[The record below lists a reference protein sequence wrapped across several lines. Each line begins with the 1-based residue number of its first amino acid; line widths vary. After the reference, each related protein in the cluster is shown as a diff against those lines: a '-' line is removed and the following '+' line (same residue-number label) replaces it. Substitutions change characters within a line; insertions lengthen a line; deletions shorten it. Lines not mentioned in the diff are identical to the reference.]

1 MYANNLDDAFSVFAS
16 GTTEEWVKSDKY
28 MDYPKYHDED
38 YTYIEERTIG
48 DITAQISVQGEA
60 YSQYISFMM
69 DRYYDGIDLI
79 GMSIWIHYELKDGSG
94 SEDSPVNVM
103 YNDSTIRFGWV
114 IPEKATQQSGDIK
127 IGVWVNGTAPN
138 TKAYILK
145 TKEKIYTIHPGLIPG
160 SGITQPDQNWF
171 ENFVEQMDSKVSTA
185 QGYVNDAQASKTA
198 AAGSATASAQSA
210 TASAQ
215 ALADNKAYVESQKAA
230 FVGYNKRETDLKY
243 SNALIGSASD
253 TTHVTVDDAWE
264 APIPGLE
271 IAGKSEQGADPSPE
285 YPQEIVSTDVTAVTV
300 TGANLFDD
308 TTLMA
313 YRNTTFVLS
322 ADRRQV
328 TITGDKNYACAESD
342 TPAQLIA
349 GKNVTVSCNI
359 SNKNSEVPVEFQLYI
374 EFPDGTKNY
383 LHHKSSGSKTFSIP
397 DNITKAIFKL
407 FVNLKNA
414 NLDSKNTVVYSD
426 VMVNIGTTP
435 LPWEPYQP
443 PQTAVITLTKPLRGI
458 GDYRDEITMTNR
470 IDRCMELTF
479 DGSEDCWG
487 VYTSGSRTGF
497 SAINVLPIS
506 MNNRNGI
513 CNQALVGGNEE
524 VERIV
529 LGSNNQNLYYFYCPF
544 YDATVADK
552 GLSAWKAHLAA
563 HPLKVVTYLD
573 TPVETDL
580 GADTIAALAELTT
593 YKGRTTTT
601 VTAEG
606 PEPDVTVE
614 YVQDINVVM
623 LKLKKLIEGIQN
635 VKS

>member
-38 YTYIEERTIG
+38 YTYIEGRTIG
-48 DITAQISVQGEA
+48 DIAAQISVQGEA

-69 DRYYDGIDLI
+69 DRYYDGIDLM

-103 YNDSTIRFGWV
+103 YNDSTIRFNWIV
-114 IPEKATQQSGDIK
+114 PEKATQQSGDIK

-145 TKEKIYTIHPGLIPG
+145 TEEKIYTIHSGLIPG

-185 QGYVNDAQASKTA
+185 QGHANDAQASKTA
-198 AAGSATASAQSA
+198 AAGSAAASAKSA
-210 TASAQ
+210 TASAR
-215 ALADNKAYVESQKAA
+215 ALEENKAYVESQKEA
-230 FVGYNKRETDLKY
+230 FAGYNRRETDLKY
-243 SNALIGSASD
+243 ANALIDSASG
-253 TTHVTVDDAWE
+253 TTQVTVSDAWE

-271 IAGKSEQGADPSPE
+271 IAGKSEQGADPSPDN
-285 YPQEIVSTDVTAVTV
+285 PQEIVSTDVTAVTV
-300 TGANLFDD
+300 TGAQLLDIPS
-308 TTLMA
+308 
-313 YRNTTFVLS
+313 LS
-322 ADRRQV
+322 
-328 TITGDKNYACAESD
+328 
-342 TPAQLIA
+342 
-349 GKNVTVSCNI
+349 
-359 SNKNSEVPVEFQLYI
+359 
-374 EFPDGTKNY
+374 TKNY
-383 LHHKSSGSKTFSIP
+383 LGVTYSPQPDGTVIATGTSTGTSYIDLRIQEPLPLGDYYISGCPNGGGGDGYQLMAYAVNNGSYKVIGSDIGNGSRFTVTDDNPIAIRIVMRLSISGPLTFKP
-397 DNITKAIFKL
+397 ML
-407 FVNLKNA
+407 NA
-414 NLDSKNTVVYSD
+414 GDTA
-426 VMVNIGTTP
+426 
-435 LPWEPYQP
+435 LPWEPYQSK
-443 PQTAVITLTKPLRGI
+443 TASITLTKPLRGI

-479 DGSEDCWG
+479 DGSEDWG

-524 VERIV
+524 VERII

-544 YDATVADK
+544 YDTTVADK

-606 PEPDVTVE
+606 PEPDVAVE
-614 YVQDINVVM
+614 YVQDTNVVIAE
-623 LKLKKLIEGIQN
+623 LKKLIEGIQN
-635 VKS
+635 VES

>member
-1 MYANNLDDAFSVFAS
+1 
-16 GTTEEWVKSDKY
+16 

-38 YTYIEERTIG
+38 YTYIEGRTIG
-48 DITAQISVQGEA
+48 DIAAQISVQGEA

-69 DRYYDGIDLI
+69 DRYYDGIDLM

-103 YNDSTIRFGWV
+103 YNDSTIRFNWIV
-114 IPEKATQQSGDIK
+114 PEKATQQSGDIK

-145 TKEKIYTIHPGLIPG
+145 TEEKIYTIHSGLIPG

-185 QGYVNDAQASKTA
+185 QGHANDAQASKTA
-198 AAGSATASAQSA
+198 AAGSAAASAQSA

-300 TGANLFDD
+300 TGAQMLKESYISKAINGLTVTENRDGSLSVVGTSTA
-308 TTLMA
+308 TTSIELIKVD
-313 YRNTTFVLS
+313 NTVKTCFTKGGEYYFSL
-322 ADRRQV
+322 
-328 TITGDKNYACAESD
+328 INAEYNPNTCNICICYD
-342 TPAQLIA
+342 YNGTKYFIPGTKKIPAGSKYKSCTLWVDS
-349 GKNVTVSCNI
+349 GVTVNLSHINI
-359 SNKNSEVPVEFQLYI
+359 ML
-374 EFPDGTKNY
+374 
-383 LHHKSSGSKTFSIP
+383 
-397 DNITKAIFKL
+397 
-407 FVNLKNA
+407 
-414 NLDSKNTVVYSD
+414 
-426 VMVNIGTTP
+426 NIGTTP

-524 VERIV
+524 VERII

-593 YKGRTTTT
+593 YTGRTTIT

-614 YVQDINVVM
+614 YVQDTNVVIAE
-623 LKLKKLIEGIQN
+623 LKKLIEGIQN
-635 VKS
+635 VES

>member
-38 YTYIEERTIG
+38 YTYIEGRTIG
-48 DITAQISVQGEA
+48 DIAAQISVQGEA

-69 DRYYDGIDLI
+69 DRYYDGIDLM

-103 YNDSTIRFGWV
+103 YNDSTIRFNWIV
-114 IPEKATQQSGDIK
+114 PEKATQQSGDIK

-145 TKEKIYTIHPGLIPG
+145 TEEKIYTIHSGLIPG

-185 QGYVNDAQASKTA
+185 QGHANDAQASKTA
-198 AAGSATASAQSA
+198 AAGSAAASAPSA

-313 YRNTTFVLS
+313 YGNTTFVLS

-414 NLDSKNTVVYSD
+414 NLDSENTVVYSD

-435 LPWEPYQP
+435 LPWEPYQSK
-443 PQTAVITLTKPLRGI
+443 TASITLTEPLRGI
-458 GDYRDEITMTNR
+458 GDVRDR
-470 IDRCMELTF
+470 IMCR
-479 DGSEDCWG
+479 DGVWG
-487 VYTSGSRTGF
+487 VER
-497 SAINVLPIS
+497 AINQIDDTGTVPIS
-506 MNNRNGI
+506 E
-513 CNQALVGGNEE
+513 ALE
-524 VERIV
+524 V
-529 LGSNNQNLYYFYCPF
+529 
-544 YDATVADK
+544 
-552 GLSAWKAHLAA
+552 
-563 HPLKVVTYLD
+563 LD
-573 TPVETDL
+573 TPTWEPLTDETQ
-580 GADTIAALAELTT
+580 AALNTLTT
-593 YKGRTTTT
+593 YTGRTTIT

-614 YVQDINVVM
+614 YVQDTNVVIAE
-623 LKLKKLIEGIQN
+623 LKKLIEGIQN
-635 VKS
+635 VES

>member
-38 YTYIEERTIG
+38 YTYIEGRTIG
-48 DITAQISVQGEA
+48 DIAAQISVQGEA

-69 DRYYDGIDLI
+69 DRYYDGIDLM

-103 YNDSTIRFGWV
+103 YNDSTIRFNWIV
-114 IPEKATQQSGDIK
+114 PEKATQQSGDIK

-145 TKEKIYTIHPGLIPG
+145 TEEKIYTIHSGLIPG

-185 QGYVNDAQASKTA
+185 QGHANDAQASKTA
-198 AAGSATASAQSA
+198 AAGSAAASAQSA

-230 FVGYNKRETDLKY
+230 FVGYNNRETDLKY

-313 YRNTTFVLS
+313 YGNTTFVLS

-407 FVNLKNA
+407 FVNLKNV

-435 LPWEPYQP
+435 LPWEPYQSK
-443 PQTAVITLTKPLRGI
+443 TASITLTEPLRGI

-524 VERIV
+524 VDRIV

-580 GADTIAALAELTT
+580 EADTIAALAELTT

-614 YVQDINVVM
+614 YVQDTNVVIAE
-623 LKLKKLIEGIQN
+623 LKKLIEGIQN
-635 VKS
+635 VES

>member
-1 MYANNLDDAFSVFAS
+1 PDTSWYEQFV
-16 GTTEEWVKSDKY
+16 
-28 MDYPKYHDED
+28 
-38 YTYIEERTIG
+38 
-48 DITAQISVQGEA
+48 AQMEG
-60 YSQYISFMM
+60 
-69 DRYYDGIDLI
+69 
-79 GMSIWIHYELKDGSG
+79 
-94 SEDSPVNVM
+94 
-103 YNDSTIRFGWV
+103 
-114 IPEKATQQSGDIK
+114 
-127 IGVWVNGTAPN
+127 
-138 TKAYILK
+138 
-145 TKEKIYTIHPGLIPG
+145 
-160 SGITQPDQNWF
+160 
-171 ENFVEQMDSKVSTA
+171 KVSTA
-185 QGYVNDAQASKTA
+185 QGYANDAQASKTA

-243 SNALIGSASD
+243 SNALIGSAAD
-253 TTHVTVDDAWE
+253 TMHVTVDDAWE

-271 IAGKSEQGADPSPE
+271 IAGKSEQGADPSTDN
-285 YPQEIVSTDVTAVTV
+285 PQEIVSTDVTAVTV
-300 TGANLFDD
+300 TGAQMLKESYISKAINGLTVTANRDGSLSVVGTSTA
-308 TTLMA
+308 TTSIELIKVD
-313 YRNTTFVLS
+313 NTVKTCFTKGGEYYFSL
-322 ADRRQV
+322 
-328 TITGDKNYACAESD
+328 INAEYNPN
-342 TPAQLIA
+342 T
-349 GKNVTVSCNI
+349 CNI
-359 SNKNSEVPVEFQLYI
+359 CICYDYN
-374 EFPDGTKNY
+374 GTKY
-383 LHHKSSGSKTFSIP
+383 FIPGTKKISAGSK
-397 DNITKAIFKL
+397 FKSCTL
-407 FVNLKNA
+407 WVDSGVAVNLSHINIMFNA
-414 NLDSKNTVVYSD
+414 
-426 VMVNIGTTP
+426 GTKP
-435 LPWEPYQP
+435 LPWEPYQSK
-443 PQTAVITLTKPLRGI
+443 TASITLTKPLRGI

-524 VERIV
+524 AERIV

-580 GADTIAALAELTT
+580 EADTIAALAELTT

-606 PEPDVTVE
+606 PEPDVTLE
-614 YVQDINVVM
+614 YVQDTRMVIADLQAQINE
-623 LKLKKLIEGIQN
+623 IRNGGTT
-635 VKS
+635 